1 MFPKSAFTIY
11 NGKPFKPG
19 KDAPTETSWTFAFH
33 KPNDLSIWHDLID
46 KILHP
51 QVEEEVRSQPV
62 YTTKSFINEEE
73 ERKKELPNVVYIENK
88 KIILLK
94 MIGL

>member
-19 KDAPTETSWTFAFH
+19 KDASIETSWTFAFN
-33 KPNDLSIWHDLID
+33 KSNDLGIWHDLID

-51 QVEEEVRSQPV
+51 QIEEEIRSQPFQ
-62 YTTKSFINEEE
+62 TTKSFMDEEE
-73 ERKKELPNVVYIENK
+73 ERKKRLPNEV
-88 KIILLK
+88 
-94 MIGL
+94 